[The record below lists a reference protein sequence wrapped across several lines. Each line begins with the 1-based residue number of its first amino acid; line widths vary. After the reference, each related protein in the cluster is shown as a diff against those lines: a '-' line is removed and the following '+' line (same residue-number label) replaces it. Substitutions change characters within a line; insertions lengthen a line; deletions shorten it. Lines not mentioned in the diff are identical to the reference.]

1 MPEMNSK
8 RENATSVGRANS
20 SPPKDSER
28 NLRHGSG
35 SGPSAT
41 TLSNNA
47 LSNNKPSVIA
57 AAGATPI
64 QQTVIAGG
72 RKRTIGPGQVGP
84 TIVARDAQKWERVLA
99 QLKARLGPEAF
110 ASWFGRC
117 RLETIS
123 KSQLSISVPTTFLK
137 SWIKTHYGNLL
148 LELWQKQAEEILRVD
163 VVVRSAVRSAN
174 TENGEA
180 VRQYSVSGAGP
191 HSTGDGAAAESRSP
205 LSRLPGPLGGQ
216 LRPGFSNPAQAG
228 ATMGRMSGLRENTV
242 GFSGSPLDP
251 NFTFATFVE
260 GVSNRMACAAARS
273 VAEADGAAAR
283 FNPLFIHANV
293 GLGKTHLLQA
303 IAWGAS
309 ARNSGTKILYLTAE
323 YFMWRFASAIRD
335 SNALSFKESL
345 RDIDLLLIDDM
356 QFLQGKSIQQ
366 EFCHLLNALIDSA
379 KQVVVAADRPPAQ
392 LESLDA
398 RVRSRLQGGVAL
410 EVKSPDLEMRQTMLD
425 LRYKFAQ
432 QDDPK
437 LDIPTDILNFVAGKV
452 VSSGRDLEGAFNQ
465 LLIQHRFSDGPV
477 DIDAIEKMLG
487 HLVQSSEQR
496 KVRIE
501 DIQKVAARH
510 YNVSKN
516 DLLSNRRTRVI
527 VRPRQIAMYLSKIL
541 TPRSLPEIGRRFG
554 GRDHTTVLHA
564 VRKIEGLLKEDNK
577 LAHEI
582 ELLKRL
588 IHEMGQ

>member
-1 MPEMNSK
+1 MNTPKQSSGQAMGK
-8 RENATSVGRANS
+8 ASDRAASNASANLPRNS
-20 SPPKDSER
+20 STPAKTPVKQ
-28 NLRHGSG
+28 
-35 SGPSAT
+35 
-41 TLSNNA
+41 A
-47 LSNNKPSVIA
+47 LS
-57 AAGATPI
+57 GAE
-64 QQTVIAGG
+64 QKQRSKMA
-72 RKRTIGPGQVGP
+72 QAGP
-84 TIVARDAQKWERVLA
+84 TVSARDVQKWNRVQA
-99 QLKARLGPEAF
+99 QLRVKLGSEAH
-110 ASWFGRC
+110 ASWFGAT

-123 KSQLSISVPTTFLK
+123 KSQLTISVPTTFLK
-137 SWIKTHYGNLL
+137 SWIRTHYQTILL
-148 LELWQKQAEEILRVD
+148 DLWQKQSSDILRCD
-163 VVVRSAVRSAN
+163 IVVRSAVRSAN
-174 TENGEA
+174 SENGEA
-180 VRQYSVSGAGP
+180 TKPAPVQPVQDGTNPNIHGSSLAADRQKLFDKPPFGGTGFRREAGGGLVGGGIHQTGFRVGAGGFP
-191 HSTGDGAAAESRSP
+191 ES
-205 LSRLPGPLGGQ
+205 Q
-216 LRPGFSNPAQAG
+216 
-228 ATMGRMSGLRENTV
+228 V

-251 NFTFATFVE
+251 ELTFASFVE
-260 GVSNRMACAAARS
+260 GPSNRMACAAARS

-303 IAWGAS
+303 IAWGAN
-309 ARNSGTKILYLTAE
+309 ARNSGIKTLYLTAE

-335 SNALSFKESL
+335 QSALSFKESL

-379 KQVVVAADRPPAQ
+379 KQVVVAADRPPSE
-392 LESLDA
+392 LESLDD
-398 RVRSRLQGGVAL
+398 RVRSRLKGGVAL

-425 LRYKFAQ
+425 LRYKDAQ
-432 QDDPK
+432 KDDPN
-437 LDIPTDILNFVAGKV
+437 LDIPEDILQHVAKKV
-452 VSSGRDLEGAFNQ
+452 ASSGRDLEGAFNQ

-477 DIDAIEKMLG
+477 EIESIEKMLS
-487 HLVQSSEQR
+487 HLVQSSEQK

-501 DIQKVAARH
+501 DIQKVVARH

-527 VRPRQIAMYLSKIL
+527 VRPRQIAMYLAKML

-564 VRKIEGLLKEDNK
+564 VRKIEGMIKEDTK

-588 IHEMGQ
+588 IHELGQ

>member
-1 MPEMNSK
+1 MPISNAK
-8 RENATSVGRANS
+8 RGDATGRS
-20 SPPKDSER
+20 R
-28 NLRHGSG
+28 NQQIPTNDADR
-35 SGPSAT
+35 
-41 TLSNNA
+41 NA
-47 LSNNKPSVIA
+47 L
-57 AAGATPI
+57 AGAATKPTAKTPI
-64 QQTVIAGG
+64 QQTSAGSSPI
-72 RKRTIGPGQVGP
+72 RTITAKQVGP
-84 TIVARDAQKWERVLA
+84 TISARDSQKWERVLA

-117 RLETIS
+117 RLETVS
-123 KSQLSISVPTTFLK
+123 KSQLTISVPTTFLK
-137 SWIKTHYGNLL
+137 SWIKTHYNDLL
-148 LELWQKQAEEILRVD
+148 LELWQKQVAEILRVD

-174 TENGEA
+174 MENGEA
-180 VRQYSVSGAGP
+180 
-191 HSTGDGAAAESRSP
+191 AAPNANNGSEGNGEADLAEGRSP
-205 LSRLPGPLGGQ
+205 LAPLPGMANNAGHGSVAHHRMGYAPNMQ
-216 LRPGFSNPAQAG
+216 SAPGTRMG
-228 ATMGRMSGLRENTV
+228 AAREASV
-242 GFSGSPLDP
+242 GFAGSPLDP
-251 NFTFATFVE
+251 SFTFATLIE
-260 GVSNRMACAAARS
+260 GGSNRMACAAARS

-303 IAWGAS
+303 IAWAAS

-379 KQVVVAADRPPAQ
+379 KQVVVAADRPPSQ

-410 EVKSPDLEMRQTMLD
+410 EVKTPDLEMRQEMLE
-425 LRYKFAQ
+425 LRYKYAQ
-432 QDDPK
+432 QEDPN
-437 LDIPTDILNFVAGKV
+437 LDIPSDILKFVAGKV
-452 VSSGRDLEGAFNQ
+452 ASSGRDLEGAFNQ
-465 LLIQHRFSDGPV
+465 LLIQHRFSEGPV
-477 DIDAIEKMLG
+477 DIEAIEKMLG
-487 HLVQSSEQR
+487 HLVQSGEQKR
-496 KVRIE
+496 VRIE

-516 DLLSNRRTRVI
+516 DLLSNRRTRII

-564 VRKIEGLLKEDNK
+564 VRKIESLLKEDDK

>member
-1 MPEMNSK
+1 MSIPNGK
-8 RENATSVGRANS
+8 RENVPQPRPEQSARSGKSAKQSGLPEKGTS
-20 SPPKDSER
+20 SPGNIDRGESTGAPRKAAEASR
-28 NLRHGSG
+28 S
-35 SGPSAT
+35 SAG
-41 TLSNNA
+41 NRPA
-47 LSNNKPSVIA
+47 R
-57 AAGATPI
+57 
-64 QQTVIAGG
+64 QT
-72 RKRTIGPGQVGP
+72 GP
-84 TIVARDAQKWERVLA
+84 TILSRDAQKWERVLA

-117 RLETIS
+117 RLENIS
-123 KSQLSISVPTTFLK
+123 KSQLTISVPTTFLK
-137 SWIKTHYGNLL
+137 SWIKTHYGDLL
-148 LELWQKQAEEILRVD
+148 LELWQKQASDLLRID
-163 VVVRSAVRSAN
+163 IVVRSAVRSAN
-174 TENGEA
+174 SENGEA
-180 VRQYSVSGAGP
+180 TRPSRSQESGNLDGEMGHKPGASHVSGSQMRMGIAPVQRRSGVS
-191 HSTGDGAAAESRSP
+191 HAAS
-205 LSRLPGPLGGQ
+205 PGP
-216 LRPGFSNPAQAG
+216 
-228 ATMGRMSGLRENTV
+228 ATGRHPDSRETSV

-251 NFTFATFVE
+251 NFTFSSFVE
-260 GVSNRMACAAARS
+260 GSSNRMACAAARS
-273 VAEADGAAAR
+273 VAEADGTAAR

-303 IAWGAS
+303 IAWAANS
-309 ARNSGTKILYLTAE
+309 RNSGTKILYLTAE

-379 KQVVVAADRPPAQ
+379 RQVVVAADRPPSQ
-392 LESLDA
+392 LESLDK

-410 EVKSPDLEMRQTMLD
+410 EVKAPGLEMRQTMLE
-425 LRYKFAQ
+425 LRYKVAQ
-432 QDDPK
+432 QEDPN
-437 LDIPTDILNFVAGKV
+437 LDIPMDILEFVAGKV
-452 VSSGRDLEGAFNQ
+452 TSSGRDLEGAFNQ

-477 DIDAIEKMLG
+477 DIEAIEKMLG
-487 HLVQSSEQR
+487 HLVQSGEQKR
-496 KVRIE
+496 VRIE

-510 YNVSKN
+510 YNVTKN
-516 DLLSNRRTRVI
+516 DLLSNRRTRII

-564 VRKIEGLLKEDNK
+564 VRKIEGLLKEDDK

-588 IHEMGQ
+588 IHEIGQ

>member
-1 MPEMNSK
+1 MSTQSGKSSNQISAERDGIAAN
-8 RENATSVGRANS
+8 RANLA
-20 SPPKDSER
+20 K
-28 NLRHGSG
+28 GVAGKSG
-35 SGPSAT
+35 Q
-41 TLSNNA
+41 
-47 LSNNKPSVIA
+47 VR
-57 AAGATPI
+57 TPI
-64 QQTVIAGG
+64 GQTTGDNARAKVTRNA
-72 RKRTIGPGQVGP
+72 QAGP
-84 TIVARDAQKWERVLA
+84 TVVARDVQKWERVQA

-123 KSQLSISVPTTFLK
+123 KSQLTVSVPTTFLK
-137 SWIKTHYGNLL
+137 SWIRTHYHAIL
-148 LELWQKQAEEILRVD
+148 LELWQKQASDILRVD
-163 VVVRSAVRSAN
+163 IVVRSAVRSAN
-174 TENGEA
+174 SENGEA
-180 VRQYSVSGAGP
+180 TKILPNQQLKLGEHSQSSGMGNP
-191 HSTGDGAAAESRSP
+191 GAAEHHSP
-205 LSRLPGPLGGQ
+205 FSKSQFPQGSGPA
-216 LRPGFSNPAQAG
+216 REAG
-228 ATMGRMSGLRENTV
+228 AMMSSSAMAPIGQRGALEGAV
-242 GFSGSPLDP
+242 GFAGSPLDP
-251 NFTFATFVE
+251 SLTFATFVE
-260 GVSNRMACAAARS
+260 GSSNRMACAAARS

-309 ARNSGTKILYLTAE
+309 ARNSGIKILYLTAE

-379 KQVVVAADRPPAQ
+379 KQVVVAADRPPSE
-392 LESLDA
+392 LESLDD
-398 RVRSRLQGGVAL
+398 RVRSRLRGGVAL
-410 EVKSPDLEMRQTMLD
+410 EVKSPDLEMRQTMLE
-425 LRYKFAQ
+425 LRYKDAQ
-432 QDDPK
+432 KDDPR
-437 LDIPTDILNFVAGKV
+437 LDIPHDILQFVAGKV
-452 VSSGRDLEGAFNQ
+452 ESSGRDLEGAFNQ
-465 LLIQHRFSDGPV
+465 LLIQHRFSEGPV
-477 DIDAIEKMLG
+477 EIEAIEKMLG
-487 HLVQSSEQR
+487 HLVQSGEQR
-496 KVRIE
+496 RVRIE
-501 DIQKVAARH
+501 DIQKVVARH

-527 VRPRQIAMYLSKIL
+527 VRPRQIAMYLSKFL

-564 VRKIEGLLKEDNK
+564 VRKIEGMLKEDTK